1 MFASDQLFIKMF
13 DCICRGNGI
22 TSEEGFAQL
31 VAQYGER
38 SVDDKAKPVTD
49 PKKATAV
56 EPATKPQSAKF
67 VAPKFKLPWT
77 GTVVPGWCQ
86 GLRHHGGLM
95 SQCSMKPKSDGFCS
109 TCLKSIEKK
118 GHPERG
124 TVQMRIEAD
133 SEGDTYKYDGKSPVT
148 FATVMKKQKI
158 SKEDAISEAAKF
170 ELIIPER
177 EFVIE
182 EKKKGRPAAPV
193 ASPPSGTIDDI
204 INDMVNG
211 SSSPEPAK
219 EPTPEPAKEPTPE
232 PAKEPTPEPAKEPTP
247 EPAKEPTPEPAKEPT
262 PEPAKEPTPEP
273 AHTAANVDQGLVI
286 ESYDSDYDA
295 STDEES
301 VNIIE
306 WVHKGIKYF
315 KSEDGCD
322 LYDYAT
328 QAPIGAYDIK
338 TDSIIPCVD
347 ESSDEED
354 F

>member
-133 SEGDTYKYDGKSPVT
+133 SEGDSYKYDGKSPVT

-219 EPTPEPAKEPTPE
+219 EPTPES
-232 PAKEPTPEPAKEPTP
+232 
-247 EPAKEPTPEPAKEPT
+247 AKEPT

-295 STDEES
+295 GTDEES

>member
-49 PKKATAV
+49 PKKTTAV

-148 FATVMKKQKI
+148 FANVMKKQKI

-193 ASPPSGTIDDI
+193 ASPSSGTIDDI

-211 SSSPEPAK
+211 SSS
-219 EPTPEPAKEPTPE
+219 
-232 PAKEPTPEPAKEPTP
+232 P

-322 LYDYAT
+322 LYDYIT